1 MFTGKLTL
9 IIGCNNVPQTYKEAV
24 RSVTADEGVK
34 ATSEEMKSLKESATF
49 TLTSR
54 FSGG

>member
-9 IIGCNNVPQTYKEAV
+9 IIVCNVPQTYKEE
-24 RSVTADEGVK
+24 SVTADEGVK